1 MALIKRY
8 SKPIIL
14 LLVLGV
20 VLAVKVVWSQGVPV
34 PLRSLIFVEA
44 EKEQYVVDEVIVLE
58 CRIKNSYPFPVRYSV
73 IDSIEKHAS
82 ISGESVNVGGEITY
96 IDWVSNTAYLKA
108 HEEVS
113 FLYSQMVFLAKRP
126 GVVTAHFKIGCP
138 STELDIE
145 IDVAIVVEE

>member
-20 VLAVKVVWSQGVPV
+20 VLAVNVVWSEGVPV

-58 CRIKNSYPFPVRYSV
+58 CRIKNSYPFPVRYCARAAR
-73 IDSIEKHAS
+73 I
-82 ISGESVNVGGEITY
+82 N
-96 IDWVSNTAYLKA
+96 L
-108 HEEVS
+108 
-113 FLYSQMVFLAKRP
+113 R
-126 GVVTAHFKIGCP
+126 
-138 STELDIE
+138 
-145 IDVAIVVEE
+145 